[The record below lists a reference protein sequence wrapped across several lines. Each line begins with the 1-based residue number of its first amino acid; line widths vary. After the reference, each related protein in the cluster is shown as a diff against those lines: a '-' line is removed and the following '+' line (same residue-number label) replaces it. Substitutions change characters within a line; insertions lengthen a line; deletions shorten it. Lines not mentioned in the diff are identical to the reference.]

1 MDLLVEQLVRS
12 ELRSHAVASL
22 RLINSNWLAAA
33 SAAVRALAARC
44 NDAPAQRTGSI
55 FPRLEVLQLSEVCAP
70 FDAVDGLS
78 GTLKCLRLLGS
89 HNTGSDSPVHIHPPR
104 ALAVLTQLTGLVDF
118 ELEASW
124 STCCHAAGYLTGLP
138 RLRSLTLTPMAS
150 WGNFSREHKVLLE
163 RCGQLSGLRRLACA
177 ADNAQP
183 QHVEALTALQ
193 HLTALQLTKLPQEA
207 LPALVQ
213 LGSRLRSLSLLSEAE
228 LRSCSDDLLDWDGDS
243 EECACTALPASA
255 FSQLQHLEASWEL
268 LLAILL
274 PQPRAAAIPPGT
286 LNSLTSLVVD
296 MGTSN
301 LDYLDGEARQ
311 QCSCLH
317 PVSLACSCSLRRL

>member
-1 MDLLVEQLVRS
+1 MDLLVEQLVCS
-12 ELRSHAVASL
+12 ELRGHAVASL
-22 RLINSNWLAAA
+22 RLINTNWLAAA
-33 SAAVRALAARC
+33 SAAVRVLAARC
-44 NDAPAQRTGSI
+44 NDEPARRTGSI
-55 FPRLEVLQLSEVCAP
+55 FPGLEVLQLSEDAP
-70 FDAVDGLS
+70 LDAVDGLS
-78 GTLKCLRLLGS
+78 STLKCLRLLGS
-89 HNTGSDSPVHIHPPR
+89 HNTDSDSPVHIHPPK

-124 STCCHAAGYLTGLP
+124 STCCHAAGHLTGLP
-138 RLRSLTLTPMAS
+138 RLRSLTFTPMAS

-163 RCGQLSGLRRLACA
+163 RCGQLSGLRRLTCA

-183 QHVEALTALQ
+183 QHVAALTALQ

-228 LRSCSDDLLDWDGDS
+228 LRNCSDDLLDWDGDS
-243 EECACTALPASA
+243 EECTCTALPASA
-255 FSQLQHLEASWEL
+255 FSHLQHLEASWEL

-286 LNSLTSLVVD
+286 LNALTSLVVD
-296 MGTSN
+296 MSTRK
-301 LDYLDGEARQ
+301 LDYLDGGARQ

-317 PVSLACSCSLRRL
+317 PVSLARSCSLRRL